1 MLGTRNLND
10 QLEEIVDDSSLVDVL
25 IALSEICSGKGKP
38 LSAADVTATDWRKC
52 AIHVDAVASVAYRL
66 GL

>member
-1 MLGTRNLND
+1 MVGTRTLND
-10 QLEEIVDDSSLVDVL
+10 QLEDIVDDSSLADVL

-38 LSAADVTATDWRKC
+38 LSATDVTAKDWRKC
-52 AIHVDAVASVAYRL
+52 ATHVDAVASVAYRL